1 MHWILRHFNKSPK
14 IWNMWEWKSRYIILK
29 ISSLQ
34 LFLMKHFCNLI
45 WSLCD
50 FFHCTFCT
58 YCFQILNENKAPEVR
73 SNYKSQNREKLF
85 MPCRQ
90 EVKEKAI
97 LDGIQVSTLAGNVQN
112 VFSMICK
119 LRFLVTR
126 FLFLFFLILIL
137 RHISKEEF
145 HLAIP

>member
-1 MHWILRHFNKSPK
+1 MT
-14 IWNMWEWKSRYIILK
+14 
-29 ISSLQ
+29 SSTV
-34 LFLMKHFCNLI
+34 LFAL
-45 WSLCD
+45 
-50 FFHCTFCT
+50 T

-112 VFSMICK
+112 VFFIN
-119 LRFLVTR
+119 LY
-126 FLFLFFLILIL
+126 IIW
-137 RHISKEEF
+137 
-145 HLAIP
+145 